1 MQDADVGRG
10 TVKFE
15 SAREHLTRKVP
26 VALPT
31 ATAGEVRSA
40 LAGKAFEYAGAIA
53 VCRDGVLAGILTL
66 EKLLSAPAS
75 ARVEELMD
83 PDPPLVGP
91 ETDQEVAAWKAVQH
105 GESTLS
111 VVDGSGRF
119 LGFVP
124 PQRLLSVLLEEHHED
139 MARLSGMLRGALPAR
154 TALEEPVFK
163 RFAHR
168 LPWLVAGLAG
178 AIAAADLVSSFE
190 SDIRRNVLLAFFL
203 PGVVYLAD
211 AVGTQT
217 ETLVIRGLSVGIP
230 IGRVVI
236 QEAAAGL
243 LIGIGLAALSFPLS
257 ILRWGQLE
265 ISIVLA
271 LSLVAACSVAAI
283 VAVGLPWAFHRMR
296 KDPAFG
302 SGPLGTI
309 IQDFLSIA
317 IYLGMARLLLP

>member
-1 MQDADVGRG
+1 
-10 TVKFE
+10 
-15 SAREHLTRKVP
+15 
-26 VALPT
+26 
-31 ATAGEVRSA
+31 
-40 LAGKAFEYAGAIA
+40 
-53 VCRDGVLAGILTL
+53 
-66 EKLLSAPAS
+66 
-75 ARVEELMD
+75 
-83 PDPPLVGP
+83 
-91 ETDQEVAAWKAVQH
+91 
-105 GESTLS
+105 
-111 VVDGSGRF
+111 
-119 LGFVP
+119 
-124 PQRLLSVLLEEHHED
+124 
-139 MARLSGMLRGALPAR
+139 
-154 TALEEPVFK
+154 
-163 RFAHR
+163 